1 MRIRWYYSFDE
12 LSDFFDSEGG
22 GDHKDFNIIFAPFF
36 VHYNTPTNPEDH
48 DNIQKLYDDIYNAYY
63 DDAMLYVDVDYPNAV
78 LTSELVK
85 PTPNELYYIKNLNKQ
100 CRVFMSKIKAWLEDS
115 SDRYLKLLRLYK
127 DNENKLLNKIE
138 SINTTQ
144 FNDTPQSVN
153 NNLDADSYAST
164 YTKNVNSTD
173 GATIMNRLNEVRAA
187 WSSLL
192 DEWVLEFGK
201 KFIIH

>member
-1 MRIRWYYSFDE
+1 MID
-12 LSDFFDSEGG
+12 L
-22 GDHKDFNIIFAPFF
+22 H
-36 VHYNTPTNPEDH
+36 
-48 DNIQKLYDDIYNAYY
+48 
-63 DDAMLYVDVDYPNAV
+63 
-78 LTSELVK
+78 
-85 PTPNELYYIKNLNKQ
+85 
-100 CRVFMSKIKAWLEDS
+100 
-115 SDRYLKLLRLYK
+115 LKLLRLYK

-153 NNLDADSYAST
+153 NNLDADGYAST
-164 YTKNVNSTD
+164 YTKNINSTD

>member
-12 LSDFFDSEGG
+12 LSDFYGKNEEQQ
-22 GDHKDFNIIFAPFF
+22 DFNIIFTPFF
-36 VHYNTPTNPEDH
+36 VHYVQPTDPEDH
-48 DNIQKLYDDIYNAYY
+48 NNIQKLYDDIYNAYY
-63 DDAMLYVDVDYPNAV
+63 DDAMLYVDVDYPNDV
-78 LTSELVK
+78 LVPDTK
-85 PTPNELYYIKNLNKQ
+85 PTPNELFAIKNLNKQ
-100 CRVFMSKIKAWLEDS
+100 CRVFMRKIKAWLEDS

-127 DNENKLLNKIE
+127 ENENKLLNKIE

-153 NNLDADSYAST
+153 NNLDADGYAST
-164 YTKNVNSTD
+164 YTKNINSTD

>member
-12 LSDFFDSEGG
+12 LSDFYGKNEEQQ
-22 GDHKDFNIIFAPFF
+22 DFNIIFTPFF
-36 VHYNTPTNPEDH
+36 VHYNPPTDIDDH
-48 DNIQKLYDDIYNAYY
+48 NNIQKLYDDIYNAYY
-63 DDAMLYVDVDYPNAV
+63 DDAMLYVDVDYPNDV
-78 LTSELVK
+78 LVPDTK
-85 PTPNELYYIKNLNKQ
+85 PTPNELFAIKNLNKQ

-127 DNENKLLNKIE
+127 ENENKLLNKIE

-164 YTKNVNSTD
+164 YTKNINSTD